1 MGETRDLERGAVGV
15 RGVRVG
21 HGLDHDRVGG
31 PDEHPADVDGD
42 RRPAQ
47 GPVRVRRRHGVPPP
61 NWRATS
67 NTVIQIRKVNRATN
81 PIAYVS
87 CSARSEIRLP

>member
-1 MGETRDLERGAVGV
+1 MGEPGDLERGAVGV

-31 PDEHPADVDGD
+31 PDEDPADVDGD
-42 RRPAQ
+42 RRPAKR
-47 GPVRVRRRHGVPPP
+47 PERVRGRHGVPPP

-81 PIAYVS
+81 PIA
-87 CSARSEIRLP
+87 